1 MTKEEMQLNAK
12 LQQKKNALRKDLSKL
27 GVLKREGNNKFSNY
41 KYFSESQY
49 KELFTRLFAEHGLEL
64 HFNELDYQ
72 LHTITREKESNL
84 RVVKFR
90 WELTDIETGY
100 SETTVMTSEG
110 ADSGDKG
117 GYKAYTGALKYY
129 LANTF
134 MVATGDDPERDDREP
149 EKKSE
154 KKTLTATPEQ
164 INFIKGAYKGDKL
177 KKLLEAQNVEKV
189 EDIPLDKA
197 SDICKKVKE
206 IIEKKESKKNGVSDS
221 NEQSADDEQRG
232 DSGDNQSEV

>member
-1 MTKEEMQLNAK
+1 MTKDELTLNAK
-12 LQQKKNALRKDLSKL
+12 LQQKKNSLRKSLSEL

-72 LHTITREKESNL
+72 LHTITGKKESNL

-134 MVATGDDPERDDREP
+134 MVATGDDPERDDPQE
-149 EKKSE
+149 EKKE
-154 KKTLTATPEQ
+154 EPKTLKASPEQ
-164 INFIKGAYKGDKL
+164 IKLIKGAYKGDKL
-177 KKLLEAQNVEKV
+177 KKLLDAQNVAKV
-189 EDIPLDKA
+189 EDIPLEKA
-197 SDICKKVKE
+197 SEICKKVKKL
-206 IIEKKESKKNGVSDS
+206 IEKKESEKNVSA
-221 NEQSADDEQRG
+221 NNGEQSADDAAG
-232 DSGDNQSEV
+232 DDKGDNEG